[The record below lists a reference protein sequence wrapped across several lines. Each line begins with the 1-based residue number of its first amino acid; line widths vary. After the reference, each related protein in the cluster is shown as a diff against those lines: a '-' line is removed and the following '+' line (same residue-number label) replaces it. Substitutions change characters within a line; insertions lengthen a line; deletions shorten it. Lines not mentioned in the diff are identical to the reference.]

1 MHAVA
6 AAPVAEAGLGVM
18 AYVGD
23 TVILNGSASSDPDGS
38 PLIYTWTQVSGAP
51 VELRRG
57 DSSKPEFVVDAPGT
71 LRFELVVSDGLE
83 TSAADGVAV
92 VVPDREALPAGESP
106 GGCHTSPAAPT
117 ALGVALAAL
126 LARRRR

>member
-1 MHAVA
+1 MNALA

-51 VELRRG
+51 VDLRRA
-57 DSSKPEFVVDAPGT
+57 DSDKPEFVVDAPGT

-83 TSAADGVAV
+83 SSAGDTVAV
-92 VVPDREALPAGESP
+92 VVPDREALPLGESP
-106 GGCHTSPAAPT
+106 GACAAVPSASVAFGL
-117 ALGVALAAL
+117 ALVALVG
-126 LARRRR
+126 RRRR